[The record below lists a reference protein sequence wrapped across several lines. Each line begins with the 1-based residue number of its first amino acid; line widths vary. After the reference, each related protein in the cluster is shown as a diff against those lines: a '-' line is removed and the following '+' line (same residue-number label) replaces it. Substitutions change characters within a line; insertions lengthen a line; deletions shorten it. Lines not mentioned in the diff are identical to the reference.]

1 MLVITRWY
9 SFLGDVELHRAPL
22 LQPTASN
29 SYFSDGSWHSR
40 KHSTSKQNRLRSDFY
55 FGTKHMGNASWNS
68 KPQQQDAFPK
78 SQWDV
83 WNQPIPSLGWKM
95 LKVLKEILKFWRK
108 FWRKP
113 WNCAPKIQ
121 RNAAAP
127 SPHPPTASTWEG
139 LPSVCPWELPE
150 ITPKHYNFHQ
160 FSWGNFGTVM
170 ILSFCFFRPN
180 PRKNQKSLKLGETK
194 TNARDELKANI
205 LWDPCFQMRKAF
217 LPALHMWSPR
227 IIKIEF

>member
-95 LKVLKEILKFWRK
+95 LKVLKEILKEILKETMELCPKDSTQRRSTVTAPSDGFDVGRPAISLPLGITRNHPKTLQFSSIFMRK
-108 FWRKP
+108 FWDSYDFKFLFFSSKP
-113 WNCAPKIQ
+113 EKKSKELEAG
-121 RNAAAP
+121 RN
-127 SPHPPTASTWEG
+127 
-139 LPSVCPWELPE
+139 
-150 ITPKHYNFHQ
+150 
-160 FSWGNFGTVM
+160 
-170 ILSFCFFRPN
+170 
-180 PRKNQKSLKLGETK
+180 
-194 TNARDELKANI
+194 
-205 LWDPCFQMRKAF
+205 
-217 LPALHMWSPR
+217 
-227 IIKIEF
+227 